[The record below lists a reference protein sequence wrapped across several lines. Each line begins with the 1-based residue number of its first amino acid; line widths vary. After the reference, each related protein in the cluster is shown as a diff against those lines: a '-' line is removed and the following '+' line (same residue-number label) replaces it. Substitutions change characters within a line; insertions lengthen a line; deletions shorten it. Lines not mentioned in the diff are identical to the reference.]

1 MTLHLYTGN
10 RMELLAD
17 ALAGVLQR
25 NPPPVFES
33 ERIVVQ
39 SRGMQRWLSM
49 RLAARFG
56 VWAGADY
63 PFPNRL
69 VQQLFD
75 WLGLSRTDSEKF
87 SREAMCWSCMR
98 LLPEMLER
106 STFSPLRSYLHR
118 DRDGLKLFQL
128 SGRIADTFDQ
138 YTLFRPDL
146 LAAWEEGR
154 DDGARDWQPELWRAL
169 VAESSGRHRGR
180 LKTEFRLKVKDAVLP
195 PGFPKRISLF
205 GISYMPPYHI
215 GMLEALAARI
225 PVSIFMLSPTREYWS
240 DIVSR
245 KRLFRMSGSERE
257 LSTEGNP
264 LLASLGGSGRE
275 F

>member
-10 RMELLAD
+10 RMEILAD
-17 ALAGVLQR
+17 ALAGVLER
-25 NPPPVFES
+25 NVPSVFES

-63 PFPNRL
+63 PFPNKL

-75 WLGLSRTDSEKF
+75 WLDLRQADSATF
-87 SREAMCWSCMR
+87 SKEVMCWSIMR
-98 LLPEMLER
+98 LLPDMLDRE
-106 STFSPLRSYLHR
+106 SFAPLLSYLHN
-118 DRDGLKLFQL
+118 DREGLKLFQL

-146 LAAWEEGR
+146 LETWEEGR
-154 DDGARDWQPELWRAL
+154 DDAALDWQPELWRAL
-169 VAESSGRHRGR
+169 ATESSGKHRGR
-180 LKTEFRLKVKDAVLP
+180 LKTEFLLKVKDATLP

-215 GMLEALAARI
+215 GMLEALAVRI
-225 PVSIFMLSPTREYWS
+225 PV
-240 DIVSR
+240 
-245 KRLFRMSGSERE
+245 
-257 LSTEGNP
+257 
-264 LLASLGGSGRE
+264 
-275 F
+275 

>member
-10 RMELLAD
+10 RMEVLAD

-25 NPPPVFES
+25 NPVPVFES

-87 SREAMCWSCMR
+87 SKEA
-98 LLPEMLER
+98 
-106 STFSPLRSYLHR
+106 
-118 DRDGLKLFQL
+118 
-128 SGRIADTFDQ
+128 
-138 YTLFRPDL
+138 
-146 LAAWEEGR
+146 
-154 DDGARDWQPELWRAL
+154 
-169 VAESSGRHRGR
+169 
-180 LKTEFRLKVKDAVLP
+180 
-195 PGFPKRISLF
+195 
-205 GISYMPPYHI
+205 
-215 GMLEALAARI
+215 
-225 PVSIFMLSPTREYWS
+225 
-240 DIVSR
+240 
-245 KRLFRMSGSERE
+245 
-257 LSTEGNP
+257 
-264 LLASLGGSGRE
+264 
-275 F
+275 